1 MEILSDTTFRGK
13 ASFTSGFDVTGTSTV
28 TFANTVKTTIGCL
41 YLNNYQILVKAY
53 GVGDKV
59 YEFPWNGGMIVTD
72 NSIHSYANYSKIG
85 SFENPTIP
93 SGCKKF
99 AINQDT
105 AKNLIRRMD
114 LDFVYP
120 YITQI
125 RKVSNNELM
134 DITISGPGTA
144 ISEFVFERASTDEIP
159 ESYFKTTWIQMAN

>member
-13 ASFTSGFDVTGTSTV
+13 ASFTSGFDVTGTSPV

-41 YLNNYQILVKAY
+41 YLTNSKILVKNSD
-53 GVGDKV
+53 GNNRLFFFDK
-59 YEFPWNGGMIVTD
+59 NGGYVVTGH
-72 NSIHSYANYSKIG
+72 NIHSYVKNG

-105 AKNLIRRMD
+105 AKNIIGGMNASSDR
-114 LDFVYP
+114 P

-125 RKVSNNELM
+125 RKVSNNELL
-134 DITISGPGTA
+134 DITISS
-144 ISEFVFERASTDEIP
+144 INFHNSEFVFERSSTDEIP
-159 ESYFKTTWIQMAN
+159 ESYFKTTWIQVALMI